1 VTTDAEQHAKEYHD
15 LVHQVSVERPAMV
28 YTVWSW
34 DDMPEENREL
44 LYEASRRF
52 LGDGGTSAEQV
63 AIAMMAEARKLHGIA
78 ERRVSSDHD
87 VAAYQL
93 VKRLVGWASDVR
105 RLGVE
110 LAKER
115 GTRQLAMQ
123 RMAATE
129 RRGSE
134 AEATLRELSEEH
146 YSGEASKLGK
156 IRDVMNGW
164 QNLVAVHQLANKIQ
178 AVLDD

>member
-15 LVHQVSVERPAMV
+15 LVHQVSVERPAMA

-34 DDMPEENREL
+34 DEMPEENQEL

-52 LGDGGTSAEQV
+52 LGDGGASAEQV
-63 AIAMMAEARKLHGIA
+63 AIQLMAEARKFYGLGPGGV
-78 ERRVSSDHD
+78 VSFPALAD
-87 VAAYQL
+87 
-93 VKRLVGWASDVR
+93 RLAGWASDVR

-115 GTRQLAMQ
+115 GTRQLAVE

-146 YSGEASKLGK
+146 CGEDSKLGK
-156 IRDVMNGW
+156 IRELFMAWAMGRLSGPKVLTRL
-164 QNLVAVHQLANKIQ
+164 QE
-178 AVLDD
+178 VLDD